1 MPKGCK
7 SMKTN
12 ELRVRS
18 KKYRNNKLSVVY
30 NSSTYSMRAEQWVL
44 DAVNKLNIEN
54 KKRR

>member
-1 MPKGCK
+1 
-7 SMKTN
+7 MKTN

-54 KKRR
+54 GKRR